1 MAQVIAKS
9 PPQDDCPFP
18 AADLFTLPHFPAR
31 CANPLRQG
39 STCAIPNR
47 TRHRASAPS
56 NTGNRGEI
64 EAETYLPIRAEQGL
78 HTDVTPEITSC
89 RAILPPVEASTEDVP
104 AKPANVF
111 VCIHL
116 LMKLWGGGRPPRY
129 LFYIIF
135 TRHRQPPDRR
145 RISPTPCLRLI
156 PCPPR
161 CPSYCMAHLVFR
173 ARPVPA
179 KGMLRCRGRSR
190 PRNN

>member
-1 MAQVIAKS
+1 MIAHFLRLTFS
-9 PPQDDCPFP
+9 LFP
-18 AADLFTLPHFPAR
+18 TFQPGAPILFVKGQLVQFPIV
-31 CANPLRQG
+31 LDIG
-39 STCAIPNR
+39 H
-47 TRHRASAPS
+47 RHPRI
-56 NTGNRGEI
+56 REI